1 MTDDDLKEKQ
11 DTQIDYWIIKMKK
24 QMREKH
30 LPNSLCAAVRTF
42 YNHKFRFDPMM
53 VQRLEE
59 FKMLKPRL
67 QKEVLDFLFKNY
79 YKSFKVI
86 FQRTDKGFKREIISN
101 SEYVF
106 AQLQIPETEA
116 GIEN

>member
-1 MTDDDLKEKQ
+1 
-11 DTQIDYWIIKMKK
+11 
-24 QMREKH
+24 MREKH

-116 GIEN
+116 GTEN